1 MFSLS
6 LFSFLIGFYSYFLV
20 GNINMAAVE
29 LAQKK
34 KAFSLW
40 AFLILVVVCESV
52 YAIITLSFSEK
63 LHADPSREL
72 LIKIISISLLSVLG
86 LWCFLDTF
94 KQTERVIKN
103 RIRRGIFATLFHPQ
117 QIPFWLICGEFIHTL
132 GWNPKQAIH
141 IIIPFTLA
149 GVLTILMLYAKF
161 GDLIVKKLSL
171 NAHSVSKIIGLVCLA
186 LAISESWRLINS

>member
-6 LFSFLIGFYSYFLV
+6 VFSFLIGFYSYFLV

-34 KAFSLW
+34 KAYGLW
-40 AFLILVVVCESV
+40 AFLILVLVCESA
-52 YAIITLSFSEK
+52 YAIFTLSFSEK

-72 LIKIISISLLSVLG
+72 FIQIISICLLLVLG

-103 RIRRGIFATLFHPQ
+103 RVRRGIFATLFHPQ
-117 QIPFWLICGEFIHTL
+117 QIPFWLICGEFMHTF
-132 GWNPKQAIH
+132 GWNPKQDIH
-141 IIIPFTLA
+141 IIIPFTLV
-149 GVLTILMLYAKF
+149 GVLNILMLYAKF
-161 GDLIVKKLSL
+161 GAQIVKKLSL
-171 NAHSVSKIIGLVCLA
+171 NAHSVSKIIGLVCFA

>member
-6 LFSFLIGFYSYFLV
+6 VFSFLIGFYSYFLV

-34 KAFSLW
+34 KVVGFW
-40 AFLILVVVCESV
+40 AFIILVLVCESA
-52 YAIITLSFSEK
+52 YAILTLSFSEK

-72 LIKIISISLLSVLG
+72 IINIISICLLSILG
-86 LWCFLDTF
+86 LWCILDTF
-94 KQTERVIKN
+94 QQTERVIKN
-103 RIRRGIFATLFHPQ
+103 RIRRGIFASLFHPQ
-117 QIPFWLICGEFIHTL
+117 QIPFWLICGELIHTL
-132 GWNPKQAIH
+132 GWSPKQTFH

-149 GVLTILMLYAKF
+149 GVLTILILYAKF
-161 GDLIVKKLSL
+161 GALIVKKLSL
-171 NAHSVSKIIGLVCLA
+171 NAHSVSKIIGLVCFA